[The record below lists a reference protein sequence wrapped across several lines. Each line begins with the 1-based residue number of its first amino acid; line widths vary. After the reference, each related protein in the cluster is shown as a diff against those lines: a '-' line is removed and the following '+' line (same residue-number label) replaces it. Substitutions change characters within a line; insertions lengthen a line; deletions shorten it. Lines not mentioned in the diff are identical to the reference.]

1 MPDQVTLIA
10 GLPNPSAAPV
20 FLGLAG
26 PHVLAGLTCV
36 AAGAV
41 VMLSRKGAGRHPMF
55 GRLYMRGLW
64 VVFVTPVGLGIARW
78 AQDCPLVALTRRRS
92 RRR

>member
-10 GLPNPSAAPV
+10 GLPIPSAAPV
-20 FLGLAG
+20 FLGLVG
-26 PHVLAGLTCV
+26 LHVLAAL

-64 VVFVTPVGLGIARW
+64 VVFVTPVGLGIARR
-78 AQDCPLVALTRRRS
+78 AQDCPLVALTGRRS